1 MASFELANML
11 HHDASPQRLSD
22 VVISPDPMHI
32 VHSQS
37 LWLFTS
43 SYNSTGNWLFA
54 HNMTT
59 AVLLCSFTAAEGLLV
74 SRDRIYR
81 GTEKNG

>member
-43 SYNSTGNWLFA
+43 NYNSTGNWLFA

-59 AVLLCSFTAAEGLLV
+59 AVLLFVYS
-74 SRDRIYR
+74 YR
-81 GTEKNG
+81 EFAGFKRSDIPWN